1 MLVNES
7 ALRRFDGVDELLG
20 SLNSEQL
27 SAVVELDKPLLVL
40 SGAGTGKTKVI
51 TTKIAYILENGFAF
65 PEQILAVT
73 FSNRAAKE
81 MRERLSGIC
90 SFSTNIWLG
99 TFHSVCAKILRSYAE
114 LVHISNDFTILDAD
128 DQIKLIKQIL
138 KEINVDK
145 KAAQCV
151 LGTISRWKDKG
162 LTSDDPS
169 IDITSLEGKV
179 YKIYQERITSYN
191 SVDFGDLLLLVIRI
205 FKEYPE
211 VLQKYRSKF
220 KYILVDEYQDTNIAQ
235 YIWLR
240 MLSPF
245 GKGLCCVGDDDQA
258 IYSWRG
264 AEVGNILRFDK
275 DFAETKVVRLEQN
288 YRSTGHILGAAA
300 SLIVNNETRL
310 GKTIWTSDDDGDK
323 IIVQQVY
330 NGYEEAQFVSEKIEL
345 LRIQQKITYKN
356 AAVLV
361 RAGFQTREFE
371 ERFIANGIPYKVVGG
386 LKFYERQEIKDII
399 AYMRLIYQPNDSLAF
414 ERVINVPKRGVGAAS
429 IAKFYALASEK
440 NISLYQA
447 SKEMLNSG
455 GLRPTLRN
463 ALDEFITFIESMRL
477 REDLSPAGLA
487 RAVLEET
494 GYISSLKRENS
505 LEAQARIENLKE
517 LLVALEEFEDLP
529 SFIEHIS
536 LVMDSPK
543 EQEDD
548 VVSIMT
554 LHSAKG
560 LEFDTVFLGG
570 WEDGI
575 FPHNL
580 SIQEGNIEE
589 ERRLAYVGIT
599 RARKRAFITYAQN
612 RKVHNQWQAY
622 MPSRFLSELSPEH
635 IVHLA
640 YGRRSYFDEF

>member
-1 MLVNES
+1 MLVNEN
-7 ALRRFDGVDELLG
+7 ALRRFDDINERLEG
-20 SLNSEQL
+20 LNPEQL

-40 SGAGTGKTKVI
+40 SGAGTGKTKVL

-65 PEQILAVT
+65 PEQVLAVT
-73 FSNRAAKE
+73 FSNRAARE
-81 MRERLSGIC
+81 MRDRLSSIC
-90 SFSTNIWLG
+90 NFSSNVWLG
-99 TFHSVCAKILRSYAE
+99 TFHSICAKILRSHAE
-114 LVHISNDFTILDAD
+114 LVGISNDFTIIDAD

-151 LGTISRWKDKG
+151 LGVISRWKDKG
-162 LTSDDPS
+162 ITCDDSS
-169 IDITSLEGKV
+169 IDATSLEGRV
-179 YKIYQERITSYN
+179 YKIYQERISSYD

-205 FKEYPE
+205 FKDHPE
-211 VLQKYRSKF
+211 VLQKYRNKF

-264 AEVGNILRFDK
+264 AEVGNILRFEK
-275 DFAETKVVRLEQN
+275 DFAETKIVRLEQN

-300 SLIVNNETRL
+300 SLISNNETRL

-323 IIVQQVY
+323 VMIQRVY

-345 LRIQQKITYKN
+345 LRIQRKIDYKN

-371 ERFIANGIPYKVVGG
+371 ERFIANGIPYRVVGG
-386 LKFYERQEIKDII
+386 LKFYERQEIKDIV
-399 AYMRLIYQPNDSLAF
+399 AYMRLIYQSNDSLAF
-414 ERVINVPKRGVGAAS
+414 ERIVNVPKRGIGAAA

-440 NISLYQA
+440 GVSLFQA
-447 SKEMLNSG
+447 AKEMLSSG
-455 GLRPTLRN
+455 ELRPTLRN
-463 ALDEFITFIESMRL
+463 ALHEFITFIESMKL

-487 RAVLEET
+487 RLILEET
-494 GYISSLKRENS
+494 GYLSALKRENT
-505 LEAQARIENLKE
+505 LESQTRIENLKE
-517 LLVALEEFEDLP
+517 LLVALEEFEDLS

-536 LVMDSPK
+536 LVVDSPK
-543 EQEDD
+543 DQEDD

-560 LEFDTVFLGG
+560 LEFDAVFLGG
-570 WEDGI
+570 WEDGV

-599 RARKRAFITYAQN
+599 RARKWAFITYAQN
-612 RKVHNQWQAY
+612 RRIHNQWQAY

-635 IVHLA
+635 IIHLA
-640 YGRRSYFDEF
+640 SGGRSYDYYE